1 MFKTIDFHFDNNTS
15 RDQLFVSIDN
25 RMNEKPK
32 TNILDKIRLTDN
44 ILMNKENDNSNS
56 LLDNYQFNDFMN
68 NKKKIEDK
76 EEKSIN
82 FIDNNPKRSSLL
94 NNIDDNIIIKQYSS
108 LKKKDNHLLC
118 H

>member
-68 NKKKIEDK
+68 NKKKKTIIFYVIK
-76 EEKSIN
+76 Y
-82 FIDNNPKRSSLL
+82 KRSFIFFKLFS
-94 NNIDDNIIIKQYSS
+94 K
-108 LKKKDNHLLC
+108 
-118 H
+118 

>member
-76 EEKSIN
+76 TVL
-82 FIDNNPKRSSLL
+82 FIKKKKTIIFYVIKYKRSFIFFKLFS
-94 NNIDDNIIIKQYSS
+94 K
-108 LKKKDNHLLC
+108 
-118 H
+118 